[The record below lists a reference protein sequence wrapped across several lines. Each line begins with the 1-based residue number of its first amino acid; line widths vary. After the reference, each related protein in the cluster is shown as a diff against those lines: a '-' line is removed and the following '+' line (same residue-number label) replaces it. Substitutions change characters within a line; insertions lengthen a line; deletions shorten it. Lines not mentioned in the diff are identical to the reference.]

1 MGIFKKSQSKK
12 EDLSAGKQ
20 EKKEEVKVE
29 IPRSVPAHRQAGAS
43 GLHSSASLV
52 KHPWITEKAGR
63 LIDSEN
69 KYIFLVDKKMN
80 KPQTAKAIESI
91 YGVKV
96 LSVNIINKKGKTKRL
111 GRSTGKI
118 PGHKK
123 AIVQLGK
130 GHKIDVMPT

>member
-1 MGIFKKSQSKK
+1 MGIFKKSQPKK
-12 EDLSAGKQ
+12 ED
-20 EKKEEVKVE
+20 KKEEIKVE
-29 IPRSVPAHRQAGAS
+29 IPRLSAS
-43 GLHSSASLV
+43 SPHSSASMV

-96 LSVNIINKKGKTKRL
+96 LSVNMINKKGKIKRL